1 MSNLDIESESK
12 DPKTINVE
20 GGVEGEQIVKRQ
32 KDVGDDANVVFEGD
46 FDSQRRIN
54 RWKIAGFD
62 DEKGVVI
69 VANDSESNM
78 ITPEV
83 PADKFWK
90 SNFEGS
96 DEINQY
102 LWDLRNFHQNK
113 TRYDLRDDEME
124 ERSKF
129 KEASSYVRDVLE
141 NFSEGDLEAVRDFI
155 ESKIVNNLKMD
166 PTSSIEDVKRRYE
179 KSREKEK
186 KELAETITESEN
198 KIPEL
203 EKEKVKILE
212 QIERSVRR
220 GINFDETR
228 AFQSDISNIE
238 LQLLE
243 CRNRIRGS
251 KEKLNSENY
260 GSKEMQKHIR
270 MIENIDKQLNEQ
282 NN

>member
-32 KDVGDDANVVFEGD
+32 KDVGDDADVVFEGD

-78 ITPEV
+78 ITHEV

-90 SNFEGS
+90 SNFEDS

-166 PTSSIEDVKRRYE
+166 STSSIEDVKRRYE